1 MTRNYLSQ
9 IFKLET
15 GENYNNYLT
24 RVRMDK
30 AKELILKG
38 NYKLYEIARMVG
50 YKKNTAYFSQLFKKN
65 TQAAIL
71 QKSISEVS
79 IEVLLIIII
88 DFSYF
93 ITIHCHL

>member
-50 YKKNTAYFSQLFKKN
+50 YKKTLLTSANCSKKYTGSN
-65 TQAAIL
+65 P
-71 QKSISEVS
+71 SE
-79 IEVLLIIII
+79 INQ
-88 DFSYF
+88 
-93 ITIHCHL
+93 